1 MKRQATVST
10 VTETEFGV
18 VTRLPAGDT
27 EAGHQTEPDPS
38 PEENTLSEGRQ
49 LQPLTLVLTMLGLA
63 LLILIPSLLLM
74 QRLQP

>member
-1 MKRQATVST
+1 MKRQVTVSA
-10 VTETEFGV
+10 VTKTEFGV
-18 VTRLPAGDT
+18 VTRLPVEDT
-27 EAGHQTEPDPS
+27 EAGRQAEPDPS

-49 LQPLTLVLTMLGLA
+49 MQPLTLVLAMLGLA